1 MTEPLE
7 HADLRGVLAVS
18 FATVIW
24 AITGPLVKIVAVP
37 ALVISFYRLWISV
50 PALAVAA
57 KASGRKIWT
66 RPPKWALVGGL
77 LFASHQVLFFQA
89 LKSTTVANVMIIGA
103 LQPALVAVVSM
114 PLFKERVTRIQV
126 VWMTVGIAGVV
137 TVVAG
142 SAGSPAWSGWGDFLA
157 VLNIVAFTAYFL
169 ASKQARKDVDTTTY
183 SLVMTTTAGLVMA
196 VICIATAQ
204 PLMRYDVKEWI
215 VVATIALIPGTM
227 GHFAVNWA
235 HPRVPAVTS
244 STILLGLPALS
255 AAGAWIVLGESMTPA
270 AIAGSLVAII
280 AIGAMIR
287 ADRNRARADELELES
302 TAP

>member
-1 MTEPLE
+1 MK
-7 HADLRGVLAVS
+7 GVAAVS

-24 AITGPLVKIVAVP
+24 AVTGPLVKIVAVP

-50 PALAVAA
+50 PALAIAA
-57 KASGRKIWT
+57 KAGGKKVLKV
-66 RPPKWALVGGL
+66 PPKWALLGGL
-77 LFASHQVLFFQA
+77 LFALHQLLFFQA
-89 LKSTTVANVMIIGA
+89 LKATTVANVMIIGA
-103 LQPALVAVVSM
+103 LQPAMVAIVSL
-114 PLFKERVTRIQV
+114 PLFGERVNRVQV
-126 VWMTVGIAGVV
+126 VWMAVGIAGVA

-142 SAGSPAWSGWGDFLA
+142 SAGSPAWSGWGDILA

-169 ASKQARKDVDTTTY
+169 ASKQARTKVDTTTY
-183 SLVMTTTAGLVMA
+183 SLVMTTTAGIVMA
-196 VICIATAQ
+196 VICLASAQ
-204 PLMRYDVKEWI
+204 PLVRSDAKEWI
-215 VVATIALIPGTM
+215 VVATIALIPGTL

-255 AAGAWIVLGESMTPA
+255 AAGAWIVLGESMTPL
-270 AIAGSLVAII
+270 AIAGSAIAII

-287 ADRNRARADELELES
+287 ADRNRARADEIELES

>member
-1 MTEPLE
+1 M
-7 HADLRGVLAVS
+7 
-18 FATVIW
+18 
-24 AITGPLVKIVAVP
+24 KIVAVP

-169 ASKQARKDVDTTTY
+169 ASKQARKDIDTTTY

-196 VICIATAQ
+196 VICIATTQ
-204 PLMRYDVKEWI
+204 PMMRYDVKEWI

>member
-1 MTEPLE
+1 MKGI
-7 HADLRGVLAVS
+7 AAVS

-57 KASGRKIWT
+57 KASGKHLMK
-66 RPPKWALVGGL
+66 RPPKWALIGGL
-77 LFASHQVLFFQA
+77 LFAAHQVLFFQA
-89 LKSTTVANVMIIGA
+89 LKTTTVANVMIIGA
-103 LQPALVAVVSM
+103 LQPAMVAVVSM
-114 PLFKERVTRIQV
+114 PLFSERVSRPQI
-126 VWMTVGIAGVV
+126 VWMLVGIAGVV

-169 ASKQARKDVDTTTY
+169 ASKQARKEIDTTTY
-183 SLVMTTTAGLVMA
+183 SLVMTTTAGIVMA
-196 VICIATAQ
+196 GICLATTQ
-204 PLMRYDVKEWI
+204 PLIRNDPKEWI
-215 VVATIALIPGTM
+215 VVATIALIPGTL

-255 AAGAWIVLGESMTPA
+255 AAGAWIVLGESMTPVA
-270 AIAGSLVAII
+270 IGGSAIAVI
-280 AIGAMIR
+280 AIGAMVR
-287 ADRNRARADELELES
+287 ADQNKARADEMELES